1 MTRYIKKTLF
11 VFLFILLIIIAFTGI
26 VSAEENT
33 TVTVTA
39 SILNLR
45 EAPSTSAKVLDQLK
59 KGDLLTFIESS
70 NGWSKVSIH
79 EITGWVLGKY
89 VIKAEEVEETEKAG
103 IITGNDVNVRKGAGL
118 TYEVITKLDKGEKI
132 AVTET
137 SDGWCRI
144 KTDKGVSGWVSS
156 KYVSVSVNSET
167 ANQTSTEVS
176 RGGEALGEQ
185 IVDYA
190 KSLLGVKYV
199 YGGTCPETGFDCS
212 GFTKYVFEKFG
223 IRLHRVAAD
232 QAEQG
237 SEISQDR
244 LIPGDLVFS
253 DTNGGNNGINHVG
266 IYIGDGKFI
275 NAASGS
281 TSGKVVIS
289 SLSSSYWQAAYM
301 TARRVI

>member
-11 VFLFILLIIIAFTGI
+11 IFLFILLVIIAFTEI

-33 TVTVTA
+33 KVTVTA

-79 EITGWVLGKY
+79 GITGWVLGKY
-89 VIKAEEVEETEKAG
+89 VIKAEVVEETKKAG
-103 IITGNDVNVRKGAGL
+103 IITGDDVNVRKGAGL
-118 TYEVITKLDKGEKI
+118 SYEVITKLDKGEKI
-132 AVTET
+132 VVSET

-144 KTDKGVSGWVSS
+144 KTDNGVSGWVNS
-156 KYVSVSVNSET
+156 KYVSVNSET
-167 ANQTSTEVS
+167 ADQTSTEVS

-212 GFTKYVFEKFG
+212 GFTRYVFEKFG
-223 IRLHRVAAD
+223 IRLDRVAAD
-232 QAEQG
+232 QAKQG
-237 SEISQDR
+237 SEISQDQ